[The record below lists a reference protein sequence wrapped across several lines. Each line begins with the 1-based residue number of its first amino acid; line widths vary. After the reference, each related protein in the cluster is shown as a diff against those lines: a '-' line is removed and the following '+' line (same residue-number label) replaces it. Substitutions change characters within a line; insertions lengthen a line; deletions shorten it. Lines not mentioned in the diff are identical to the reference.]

1 MSLLQIAI
9 DGPAGS
15 GKSTVAKAIA
25 NRLGITYLDT
35 GAMYRAIT
43 WFALEQ
49 NFDVHCSESLKE
61 AVLQMALSISP
72 TQIFVGG
79 TDVTEAIRSPLVT
92 QNVSFVSMD
101 GFVREKMVALQRHI
115 ASDQPVI
122 MDGRDIGTVVLPN
135 ARYKF
140 FLVADPA
147 ERAKRRMLELKEK
160 GFQTSLEDLTEEII
174 RRDLLD
180 SKRDVSPLAKADD
193 AIEIDTTHQTIEDV
207 VEKILSYITAE

>member
-1 MSLLQIAI
+1 
-9 DGPAGS
+9 
-15 GKSTVAKAIA
+15 
-25 NRLGITYLDT
+25 
-35 GAMYRAIT
+35 
-43 WFALEQ
+43 
-49 NFDVHCSESLKE
+49 
-61 AVLQMALSISP
+61 
-72 TQIFVGG
+72 
-79 TDVTEAIRSPLVT
+79 
-92 QNVSFVSMD
+92 MD